1 MAGIADGLGGL
12 PGKAAGLAGKAG
24 GLAGTLGGLAGKGVS
39 VAAQGTAMAASATTG
54 FIGGMISPLV
64 KFFND
69 FTKQRVAAAD
79 EATKK
84 REARDH
90 KIVEICDVYWN
101 QIDIQ

>member
-12 PGKAAGLAGKAG
+12 PGKG
-24 GLAGTLGGLAGKGVS
+24 GGIASTLSGLAGKGVS